1 MDYDSQFDAKIRE
14 NGNSLIIT
22 IPVETI
28 EKLGLKIKDI
38 IEVALRKPKSS

>member
-1 MDYDSQFDAKIRE
+1 MDYESQFDARIRE

-38 IEVALRKPKSS
+38 IEVALRKPKTS